1 MDNSKKQQ
9 TVEEIYE
16 DIKNLNI
23 QGATNVGIATLEG
36 MKIVLDSS
44 KEKDNQKLF
53 DEVMREGNRL
63 AHARTNEPLATNG
76 VTFVEYFLKNEF
88 SVLPEIGTMKRT
100 LMDLCDRYLE
110 LIGNTKADLVEK
122 NYRLLTNYDKILT
135 HCHSSTAVKLIKKL
149 GKKDDNFEV
158 VCTETRPMYQGRKT
172 AVSLIGAGI
181 KTTMIV
187 DSAVESFII
196 NRGSVPVDAVFIG
209 CDQFTEKGY
218 VVNKIGSWGLAM
230 AAFYADKPL
239 YVVTPLLKIDAESFH
254 TGIEI
259 EIREDR
265 ELWEDA
271 PKELDMYNP
280 AFEIVDNNLITGFVT
295 EYGIVKPRDIGQV
308 VRQVYPWLK
317 FD

>member
-1 MDNSKKQQ
+1 MENSKKQQ
-9 TVEEIYE
+9 TVEEIYR
-16 DIKNLNI
+16 DIKKLNI

-36 MKIVLDSS
+36 IKIALENS
-44 KEKDNQKLF
+44 KEEDNQKLY
-53 DEVMREGNRL
+53 DEVIAVGNRL

-76 VTFVEYFLKNEF
+76 VTFVEYFFKNEF

-100 LMDLCDRYLE
+100 LEELCDRYLE
-110 LIGNTKADLVEK
+110 LIGNTKRDLVEK
-122 NYRLLTNYDKILT
+122 NYQMLTNFDKLFT
-135 HCHSSTAVKLIKKL
+135 HCHSSTAVNLIKKL
-149 GKKDDNFEV
+149 SKKDDNFEV

-172 AVSLIGAGI
+172 AKSLIEAGI

-187 DSAVESFII
+187 DSAAESFVI

-295 EYGIVKPRDIGQV
+295 EYGIVKPKDIGQV